1 MKDIPYT
8 DKKWRK
14 MGEKV
19 GEAMCEYME
28 LVVKA
33 DMLRIEKQKARKIVG
48 KKEAVVRKN
57 GRSLSNTNHNKSGI
71 NSKNN

>member
-1 MKDIPYT
+1 MF
-8 DKKWRK
+8 
-14 MGEKV
+14 
-19 GEAMCEYME
+19 EYME

-33 DMLRIEKQKARKIVG
+33 DMLRIEKQKTRKIVG

-57 GRSLSNTNHNKSGI
+57 GRSLSNTNHNKSVI